1 MKLILVF
8 LVKATLIHTFLKSHC
23 ILKVIAKH
31 RELNSFINYIHF
43 LITMQH
49 VKVEKVLKPSFVG
62 LKLNPTYTTYIYSF
76 NCENI

>member
-1 MKLILVF
+1 MKLIIVF
-8 LVKATLIHTFLKSHC
+8 LVKATIIHTFLKSRC
-23 ILKVIAKH
+23 VLKVMAKN

-49 VKVEKVLKPSFVG
+49 VRVEKVLKPSFVG

-76 NCENI
+76 NSDNI